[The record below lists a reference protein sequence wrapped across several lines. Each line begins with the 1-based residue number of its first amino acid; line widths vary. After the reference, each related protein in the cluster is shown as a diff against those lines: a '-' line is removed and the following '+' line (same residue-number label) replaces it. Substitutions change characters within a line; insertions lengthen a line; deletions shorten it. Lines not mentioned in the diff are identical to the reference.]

1 MDISKISTGKNPPS
15 DVNVIIEVP
24 METPIKYE
32 FDKDSGAIIVDRFFA
47 TPMRYPCNYGF
58 IPNTLS
64 DDGDPADALVVGQ
77 FAIAPGAVI
86 RCRPVGVL
94 YTEDEKGGDE
104 KLICVPHSKVTQFY
118 DNIAKLHDLPQ
129 NLLDQIQHFFEHYKD
144 LEQGKWVKVTGF
156 GDVSEAEKIIS
167 DSLNRAQQ

>member
-1 MDISKISTGKNPPS
+1 MDISKIAIGKNPPN

-24 METPIKYE
+24 MDTPIKYE
-32 FDKDSGAIIVDRFFA
+32 YDKDSGAIIVDRFFA

-77 FAIAPGAVI
+77 FAITPGAVI

-94 YTEDEKGGDE
+94 YSEDEKGGDE
-104 KLICVPHSKVTQFY
+104 KLICVPHTKVTTMY
-118 DNIAKLHDLPQ
+118 DTIQNLEDLPK
-129 NLLDQIQHFFEHYKD
+129 NLIDQIQHFFEHYKD
-144 LEQGKWVKVTGF
+144 LEAGKWVKITGF
-156 GDVSEAEKIIS
+156 GNAEKAAKIIS
-167 DSLNRAQQ
+167 DAIERAQ